1 MIMNNLSKS
10 PRDSS
15 IIYPDNQDLSESLD
29 SLENNVI
36 YQSQQPNDEIIP
48 QKRKTPKF
56 PSIEL
61 KALRKSTKKVQ
72 KKVNNLQNIFSKKL
86 NSLLSSKNN
95 INLKSTKSFRKT
107 KEMEFIH
114 SKYLY
119 NCLLQGLFSIISI
132 LSAIIEYEH
141 TVIIPEGHSTQL
153 VHTNKDDLSVIQL
166 YDINPNFFN
175 NCQNCSKISSYVS
188 LTASIF
194 LWVTIFF
201 DFVLSHQIAFY
212 QTTKDYHSFFK
223 NRETII
229 WLIITFIIFIPCPN
243 PFTFG
248 INVYFTNNTFNSS
261 YEVPLN
267 SIFTAICLF
276 RFWFVFKYFL
286 VSSKTYTQRAS
297 RLCKMNNVDFNLS
310 FPFKSHMTL
319 NPLNIDTLLFLFSL
333 FICAYNIRIFERY
346 LDPYSLQ
353 DFSNFYNAL
362 WCVFITMTT
371 VGYGDLTPNTEFGRL
386 FAMVGCLSGV
396 FLLSLIVVSV
406 SNYFNIQGIELNV
419 LNVIDR
425 AYIMDR
431 KNENGEIIVK
441 NILVAKKKMGEI
453 KNNITNNN
461 LRTENVKN
469 LDVEGNNKE
478 LKQYREK
485 IFKQLKKFQSERVK
499 LEKAYPSFNSFDEIM
514 AYLKFL
520 EEDIAKNDR
529 KVDNIID
536 LLDQINSYFVDNGDS
551 RIN

>member
-1 MIMNNLSKS
+1 MNKS
-10 PRDSS
+10 NRSPCDSS
-15 IIYPDNQDLSESLD
+15 IIYPDNEDISETIGDLDNNMIYLSKESD
-29 SLENNVI
+29 
-36 YQSQQPNDEIIP
+36 NDKIP
-48 QKRKTPKF
+48 QERKTLKF
-56 PSIEL
+56 PNIEL
-61 KALRKSTKKVQ
+61 KNLRQSRKKKQ
-72 KKVNNLQNIFSKKL
+72 RKVNTIQNIFSKKL
-86 NSLLSSKNN
+86 NSLLVPKNS
-95 INLKSTKSFRKT
+95 INLKSTQNYRKT

-141 TVIIPEGHSTQL
+141 TVIIPEGYSTQSI
-153 VHTNKDDLSVIQL
+153 HTNKDDSSVIQL
-166 YDINPNFFN
+166 YSINPNYFK

-188 LTASIF
+188 LVASVF

-201 DFVLSHQIAFY
+201 DFVLSHQIYFY
-212 QTTKDYHSFFK
+212 ESTKDYHSFFK
-223 NRETII
+223 HSETII
-229 WLIITFIIFIPCPN
+229 WLIITLIIFIPCPN
-243 PFTFG
+243 PITFG
-248 INVYFTNNTFNSS
+248 INVNFTDNLFNSS

-276 RFWFVFKYFL
+276 RFWFVFKYYL

-310 FPFKSHMTL
+310 FPFKSHMAL
-319 NPLNIDTLLFLFSL
+319 DPLNIDTLLFLFSL

-346 LDPYSLQ
+346 LDPYSSN

-396 FLLSLIVVSV
+396 FLVSLAVVSV

-425 AYIMDR
+425 SYIMDR
-431 KNENGEIIVK
+431 KNKNGENIVK
-441 NILVAKKKMGEI
+441 NILTAKKKMGEI
-453 KNNITNNN
+453 RNIIFNTNLQTENSVNN
-461 LRTENVKN
+461 LSEEK
-469 LDVEGNNKE
+469 NNKE
-478 LKQYREK
+478 LKQYRHK
-485 IFKQLKKFQSERVK
+485 IFKQLEKFQSERIK

-520 EEDIAKNDR
+520 EEDIIKND
-529 KVDNIID
+529 KNVDKIID
-536 LLDQINSYFVDNGDS
+536 LLDQINSYFVDNSD
-551 RIN
+551 IQNN